1 MKKSL
6 YDYCLNVAYP
16 GVIDGHH
23 ENTDDPGKPKII
35 IIGDM
40 HMIPNMQ
47 RNIARFIFELV
58 SSEPD
63 IHVITCETDVG
74 YIITEGFL
82 KQGVPPAEQVEEG
95 ISRRILKGHEAA
107 SILLQGRVDI
117 FGIEDPGLYDSA
129 KKSMD
134 SLNHLT
140 PDFSRF
146 RSLAINHL
154 GSDLNSRYTIYY
166 NTAEREPVKI
176 MSAILRMMSIDA
188 TEEDYTYILFDKKIN
203 TFDEFCNY
211 FREVFREKGYTG
223 DLRQETNLER
233 LFNSAV
239 TFYNTVA
246 KRDVY
251 YADKLIELG
260 EKVRPSAL
268 IFVVGDLHAKK
279 LYHLLKPRCS
289 ELVYWHTRPGWG
301 GDLGSL
307 LEKQA
312 EDVRV

>member
-1 MKKSL
+1 MKNSL
-6 YDYCLNVAYP
+6 YDYCLKVAYP

-40 HMIPNMQ
+40 HMIPGMQ
-47 RNIARFIFELV
+47 RNIARFIYELAE
-58 SSEPD
+58 SD
-63 IHVITCETDVG
+63 LDLRVITCETDVG
-74 YIITEGFL
+74 YIITSGFL
-82 KQGVPPAEQVEEG
+82 KEGIPPAEQVEEG

-107 SILLQGRVDI
+107 SILLQGKIDI

-134 SLNHLT
+134 SLNYLT

-146 RSLAINHL
+146 RSLAISHL

-166 NTAEREPVKI
+166 NTPEREPVKT
-176 MSAILRMMSIDA
+176 MSAILRMMSIEA
-188 TEEDYTYILFDKKIN
+188 SEEDYTYILLNKKM
-203 TFDEFCNY
+203 TAFDEFCNY
-211 FREVFREKGYTG
+211 FQEVFSEKGYTG
-223 DLRQETNLER
+223 DLRQEPGLER
-233 LFNSAV
+233 LFNSAI
-239 TFYNTVA
+239 TFYDTVT
-246 KRDVY
+246 KRDAY
-251 YADKLIELG
+251 YADMLIELG
-260 EKVRPSAL
+260 EKVHPSAL

-279 LYHLLKPRCS
+279 LYHMLKQRCS
-289 ELVYWHTRPGWG
+289 EIVYWHTRPGWG